1 MSIRT
6 IFLASAVALLTVSFP
21 ALSRQCSL
29 APELTAD
36 RCAAAATA
44 ESALRNISD
53 SAKAIAEARNIA
65 GMCPSAKRW
74 AKLGRLYEADGRWD
88 EAFDAYMQAYCL
100 TSMDKRTEVA
110 TVLSLL
116 LEPLTRT
123 GRYEALQLYT
133 LQLRVLLKE
142 LDAQA
147 VAGDPPPSQNVR
159 ARWEAGERALAE
171 LSPSSLGI
179 RKVVSSAKDVGVEPM
194 LELRVSFDYDK
205 DSLTD
210 EGRKQVAE
218 VTKQLA
224 DMPVAGSGKIW
235 LIGHT
240 DTRGGDKYN
249 DDLSLRRAKRVQ
261 AELLGGLRDKGW
273 DVRALGW
280 GKRNPVFANAA
291 SEADHRVNRRVELRI
306 SDTTPTL
313 GATES
318 AAR

>member
-1 MSIRT
+1 
-6 IFLASAVALLTVSFP
+6 
-21 ALSRQCSL
+21 
-29 APELTAD
+29 
-36 RCAAAATA
+36 
-44 ESALRNISD
+44 
-53 SAKAIAEARNIA
+53 
-65 GMCPSAKRW
+65 
-74 AKLGRLYEADGRWD
+74 
-88 EAFDAYMQAYCL
+88 MQAYCL

-123 GRYEALQLYT
+123 GRYEDYIVQDLIGGTSVRVQARVDGAARALT
-133 LQLRVLLKE
+133 LQ
-142 LDAQA
+142 AA
-147 VAGDPPPSQNVR
+147 VARDGTFTRGST
-159 ARWEAGERALAE
+159 AGERALAE